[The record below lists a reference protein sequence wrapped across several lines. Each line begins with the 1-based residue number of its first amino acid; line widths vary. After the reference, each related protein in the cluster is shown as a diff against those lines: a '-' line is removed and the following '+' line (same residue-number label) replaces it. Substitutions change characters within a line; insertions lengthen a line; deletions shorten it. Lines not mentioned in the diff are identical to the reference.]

1 MGRWA
6 CEAGVTCSFYFVLE
20 KNETCDK
27 LIRACQ
33 EICEKSV
40 EAHPPEQN
48 SSPPPNKFQSVTL
61 IRLRH

>member
-1 MGRWA
+1 MGRGA
-6 CEAGVTCSFYFVLE
+6 CEAGVTSSFYFVLG
-20 KNETCDK
+20 KNETCGK

-48 SSPPPNKFQSVTL
+48 SSPPPNKFQ
-61 IRLRH
+61 